1 MRYKYKPKSRDI
13 KKRKYKRKIYG
24 KGFFTGYANLLTKII
39 KKTL

>member
-1 MRYKYKPKSRDI
+1 MRRRYVKK
-13 KKRKYKRKIYG
+13 KKRKYKKIYG